1 MDKIFDEAEPMPP
14 WRGHSMT
21 GPITPLAL
29 SRKIELTE
37 RTLTARNQSLF
48 LIFKKRRISC
58 GGIDLKID
66 DIWGLDLFMTGRAS
80 AQESKPTIMAL
91 QYKITPKPSCL
102 QHKINNLHKIL
113 NLFLAKFRGMVLNMG

>member
-14 WRGHSMT
+14 LSGHSMT

-48 LIFKKRRISC
+48 LIFKKENFVR
-58 GGIDLKID
+58 GIDLKID
-66 DIWGLDLFMTGRAS
+66 DIWGLDLFMTGWVSR
-80 AQESKPTIMAL
+80 
-91 QYKITPKPSCL
+91 
-102 QHKINNLHKIL
+102 
-113 NLFLAKFRGMVLNMG
+113 

>member
-14 WRGHSMT
+14 RSGHSMT

-48 LIFKKRRISC
+48 LIFKKENFVR
-58 GGIDLKID
+58 GIDLKID
-66 DIWGLDLFMTGRAS
+66 DIWGLDLSMTDRATTLLS
-80 AQESKPTIMAL
+80 PTAAL
-91 QYKITPKPSCL
+91 VI
-102 QHKINNLHKIL
+102 IV
-113 NLFLAKFRGMVLNMG
+113 A

>member
-14 WRGHSMT
+14 LSGHSMT

-48 LIFKKRRISC
+48 LIF
-58 GGIDLKID
+58 
-66 DIWGLDLFMTGRAS
+66 
-80 AQESKPTIMAL
+80 
-91 QYKITPKPSCL
+91 
-102 QHKINNLHKIL
+102 
-113 NLFLAKFRGMVLNMG
+113 